1 MLSALLLLHVVL
13 WYLICIDS
21 LHILNWFSRI
31 EKYISELFL
40 LCVAAAAQ
48 WDSLCNYLPSKCH
61 SLHTFSLLITSLIVT
76 SSNEALIHSSPP
88 ASEGL
93 TADAPP
99 PRRQDQIRTSG
110 VGVQQGGRLMIREG
124 LKGGRGS
131 EWAGSLQEQ
140 SGTRRRRWNDAHT
153 AVWELKRLQERGQ
166 EVSGARML

>member
-1 MLSALLLLHVVL
+1 MRLGRQEAFWSVL
-13 WYLICIDS
+13 QDRKQREPGPQ
-21 LHILNWFSRI
+21 HNV
-31 EKYISELFL
+31 
-40 LCVAAAAQ
+40 LCER
-48 WDSLCNYLPSKCH
+48 H
-61 SLHTFSLLITSLIVT
+61 LHTFSLLITSLIVT
-76 SSNEALIHSSPP
+76 SSNEALIHSCPP

-140 SGTRRRRWNDAHT
+140 SGTRRRRLNDAHT

-166 EVSGARML
+166 EVSVARML